1 MRSRSLLGTMFSNWV
16 NICHTH
22 NVMATATVM
31 VIARNSL
38 CILAFITTYATVDM
52 IQPIHTS
59 LNIQRLAFL
68 LFAIDNNQMK
78 FWQKKDTIAD
88 YSLLFGANTLSTC
101 HQ

>member
-1 MRSRSLLGTMFSNWV
+1 MRSSSLLGTMFSNWV

-52 IQPIHTS
+52 MMQPHTHQS
-59 LNIQRLAFL
+59 QYPEISFL
-68 LFAIDNNQMK
+68 VV
-78 FWQKKDTIAD
+78 
-88 YSLLFGANTLSTC
+88 C
-101 HQ
+101 HR

>member
-38 CILAFITTYATVDM
+38 CILAFISTYATVDM
-52 IQPIHTS
+52 MMQPIHTS

-78 FWQKKDTIAD
+78 FWQ
-88 YSLLFGANTLSTC
+88 
-101 HQ
+101 